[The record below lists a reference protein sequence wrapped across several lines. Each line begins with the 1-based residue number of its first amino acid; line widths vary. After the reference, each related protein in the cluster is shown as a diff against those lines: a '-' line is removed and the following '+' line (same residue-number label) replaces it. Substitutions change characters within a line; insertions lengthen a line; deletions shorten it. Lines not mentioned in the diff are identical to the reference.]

1 MAIHIFRNNWVV
13 GNYSNCNRNN
23 EIKRQ
28 SGGGIGRRIGSV
40 KLAENEVTNMN
51 EWFKCNNEQPTEI
64 TGSNPVL
71 TTSV

>member
-1 MAIHIFRNNWVV
+1 MWGMFCGFNNLCYLCIIVRWRN
-13 GNYSNCNRNN
+13 
-23 EIKRQ
+23 
-28 SGGGIGRRIGSV
+28 GRRIDSV